1 MPQHCAVDVVAVVLM
16 VAALGLA
23 VWRPRGLSEAAVAV
37 PAAVL
42 AVAVGVVEPHRAWDE
57 LRELSSTVLF
67 LAALLVISYACSALG
82 VFDWV
87 ARTIAHRASPPG
99 GGNHRSGHRLFG
111 LVFAAAAITTAALSL
126 DATVLLLTPVLLSMT
141 SALRVPAR
149 PHSYATVTLAN
160 SASTLMPV
168 SNLTNLLAFT
178 ATGLGFVEFTVLMAL
193 PWVVTL
199 IVEFGLFCWYFRNDL
214 EVPPGPDVLDEPGP
228 TPRAPLIVLS
238 ATLAAFGV
246 SSLIGIEP
254 VWCAVAG
261 ALAMACLAL
270 RGRACTVGR
279 LAMSAQPGFLLF
291 VCALGVLV
299 AGISDGEIGSRLAD
313 LLPDDTGLVDLL
325 IVAGV
330 AAIVSNVINNIPATL
345 LMLAALGSGAPAALI
360 LAMLLGVNIGPSLTY
375 LGSLANLLWR
385 NLVNKHGHH
394 VKVAEFTAVGLVT
407 VPLTLVSSVVAL
419 WLVT

>member
-1 MPQHCAVDVVAVVLM
+1 MDVVAVVLM

-37 PAAVL
+37 PAAALAL
-42 AVAVGVVEPHRAWDE
+42 AVGAVEPDRAWDE

-67 LAALLVISYACSALG
+67 LAALLVISYACSVLG
-82 VFDWV
+82 VFEWV
-87 ARTIAHRASPPG
+87 ARVIAHRASPADSAG
-99 GGNHRSGHRLFG
+99 HRSGRRLFG

-178 ATGLGFVEFTVLMAL
+178 ATGLGFIEFTLLMAL
-193 PWVVTL
+193 PWLVTL
-199 IVEFGLFCWYFRNDL
+199 AVEFALFCWWFRTDL

-228 TPRAPLIVLS
+228 APRAPLAVLT
-238 ATLAAFGV
+238 ATLLAFGV
-246 SSLIGIEP
+246 SSLVGIEP

-261 ALAMACLAL
+261 AVAMAYLAL
-270 RGRACTVGR
+270 RGRACGPGA
-279 LAMSAQPGFLLF
+279 LAMSVQPGFLLF

-299 AGISDGEIGSRLAD
+299 TGISDGGIGSWLAD
-313 LLPDDTGLVDLL
+313 LLPNGTGLLDLL
-325 IVAGV
+325 IVAVV
-330 AAIVSNVINNIPATL
+330 AAIASNVINNIPATL

-385 NLVNKHGHH
+385 NLVNEQGHR
-394 VKVAEFTAVGLVT
+394 VKVAEFTRVGLVT
-407 VPLTLVSSVVAL
+407 VPLTLVSSVFAL